1 MMISTLP
8 PPLGTNATLDQ
19 STPCAPIRVL
29 VVEDDA
35 LNRSIVCRLL
45 LQGKFEPVTAV
56 DGAQALS
63 LVSRLPFD
71 VILMDWQM
79 PDMDGLE
86 CTRLMRA
93 GRGGAQ
99 GLTVPIIALTANA
112 HAEDRAACL
121 AAGMDDFLAK
131 PVQRDLLNAAVAN
144 WARRTRTRTPDQ
156 ALATAPARA
165 HRLAT
170 PPPGADEFLAAYDPA
185 VLPELLGTD
194 ATDTALENQVLAAFI
209 QSWPATLEAIE
220 RAIAANDAAAVRL
233 QAHTLKSTA
242 ATIGALEIANEAT
255 RQDASLKAGCPVAVN
270 LVATLNT
277 LFERFDAALT
287 RHRHDLKQ
295 EKNRYRG

>member
-1 MMISTLP
+1 MLISTLP

-56 DGAQALS
+56 SGAQALT
-63 LVSRLPFD
+63 LVSQLPFD

-86 CTRLMRA
+86 CTRQMRA

-144 WARRTRTRTPDQ
+144 WARRTRTPDQ

-165 HRLAT
+165 HRLAA

-242 ATIGALEIANEAT
+242 ATIGAMEIAALAT
-255 RQDASLKAGCPVAVN
+255 RQDASLKAGCPVADN
-270 LVATLNT
+270 LVATLRT
-277 LFERFDAALT
+277 LFERFDAALA
-287 RHRHDLKQ
+287 RHRNALKSGI
-295 EKNRYRG
+295 NRYRR

>member
-1 MMISTLP
+1 MMISNSAALP
-8 PPLGTNATLDQ
+8 DTHASSI
-19 STPCAPIRVL
+19 STAPIRVL

-56 DGAQALS
+56 NGAQALS
-63 LVSRLPFD
+63 LVSQLPFH

-79 PDMDGLE
+79 PDMDGLQ
-86 CTRLMRA
+86 CTRQMRA
-93 GRGGAQ
+93 GLCGAQ

-131 PVQRDLLNAAVAN
+131 PVQRDQLYAAVTK
-144 WARRTRTRTPDQ
+144 WASRTRTPG
-156 ALATAPARA
+156 AAIASPPAPVQRPSERPASA
-165 HRLAT
+165 I
-170 PPPGADEFLAAYDPA
+170 ESLAAYDPA

-194 ATDTALENQVLAAFI
+194 ATDRALENEVLAAFT
-209 QSWPATLEAIE
+209 QSWPTTLHAIE
-220 RAIAANDAAAVRL
+220 DGIATNDAAALRL

-242 ATIGALEIANEAT
+242 ATIGALEIAAVAT
-255 RQDASLKAGCPVAVN
+255 RQDARLKAGHPVSDN
-270 LVATLNT
+270 LVASLHG

-287 RHRHDLKQ
+287 RHREATK
-295 EKNRYRG
+295 R